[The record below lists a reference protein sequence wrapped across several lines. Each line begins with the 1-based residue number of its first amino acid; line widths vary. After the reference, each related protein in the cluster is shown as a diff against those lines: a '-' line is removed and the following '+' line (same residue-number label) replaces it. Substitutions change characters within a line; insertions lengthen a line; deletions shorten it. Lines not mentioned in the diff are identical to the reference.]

1 MDAIEIIATS
11 EEDALTQAATA
22 LGVAAD
28 AVKLTKLE
36 ETKGLFGKPGKIKY
50 SATAAKPKA
59 TKAKAAKPE
68 PVAAVVA
75 TPEPEPEAAPAAK
88 PARAAKGR
96 TKKSEEAAPAAAAT
110 ESAPEAERPEVVAT
124 QEDAD
129 NLIGILND
137 LMDKANL
144 KAEATLTSLNGRYV
158 NLDIDGKDVSFVV
171 GRRGEVLNA
180 LQYLLNVIASRK
192 MQNGV
197 RVVLEGDNYRQRREA
212 ILTQMAL
219 DIAAEVKKRG
229 EEAVLDALPAFERR
243 VIHQALVEID
253 GISTYSEGEEPER
266 RVVIAPAV

>member
-1 MDAIEIIATS
+1 MDAIEILATS

-22 LGVAAD
+22 LGVAAE
-28 AVKLTKLE
+28 AVKLTKIE

-50 SATAAKPKA
+50 SATGAKPKA

-88 PARAAKGR
+88 PARTAKGR
-96 TKKSEEAAPAAAAT
+96 AKKTEEAAPASAT
-110 ESAPEAERPEVVAT
+110 ESAPEAERPEVVAS

>member
-50 SATAAKPKA
+50 SASAAKAKA
-59 TKAKAAKPE
+59 TKAKAAKAE
-68 PVAAVVA
+68 PVVA
-75 TPEPEPEAAPAAK
+75 EAPAEAAPVEAEKPAK
-88 PARAAKGR
+88 PARGRAK
-96 TKKSEEAAPAAAAT
+96 KAEEAPKAAAA
-110 ESAPEAERPEVVAT
+110 EAAPEAERPEVVAT

-129 NLIGILND
+129 NLIAILNE
-137 LMDKANL
+137 LMEKANL

-158 NLDIDGKDVSFVV
+158 NLDIDGKDVSYVV

-180 LQYLLNVIASRK
+180 LQYLLNVIVSRK

-243 VIHQALVEID
+243 VIHQALVEMD